1 MLDQHFV
8 QHPSTIH
15 SLMHKI
21 AIKHLLLGVT
31 GGVAAY
37 KAAEFVRL
45 ALKAGIEVRVVMTDA
60 ATRFVGPET
69 FQALTGQLV
78 YTDAWD
84 ERVPNR
90 MPHISLTRWADALLI
105 APASADFIA
114 RAAAGMADDL
124 LATCAVSRDCAM
136 LVAPAMNREM
146 WDHPATQRNVQTLKN
161 DGVMILG
168 PAQGDQ
174 ACGETGFGRL
184 LEPQELLD
192 ALLSIELVKR
202 HPTSAGSNVLLSE
215 QAPSNTASHFG
226 ALAGKHVLVTAGPT
240 FEPIDPVRGITN
252 GSSGKMGYAVAA
264 ACAKLGARVTL
275 VSGPVS
281 LPNPQG
287 CDRIAVMTT
296 ADMHQAVMAHAS
308 QADLFFAVAAVAD
321 YTPEAPVDQKIKKT
335 DDSLILK
342 LLPTRDI
349 LADVAVLPNAPFCI
363 GFAAETHDL
372 ERFAREK
379 RSRKGIPVIAANLA
393 QSAIGADHNTL
404 WVADDQ
410 GSVTLGPLPKN
421 DLAEQLVRHV
431 IAIIQRHS

>member
-1 MLDQHFV
+1 ML
-8 QHPSTIH
+8 
-15 SLMHKI
+15 KI

-45 ALKAGIEVRVVMTDA
+45 ALKAGIEVRVVMTLA
-60 ATRFVGPET
+60 ATRFVCPET
-69 FQALTGQLV
+69 FQALTGQPV

-90 MPHISLTRWADALLI
+90 MPHIFLTRWADAILI

-146 WDHPATQRNVQTLKN
+146 WDHPATQRNVHTLKN

-202 HPTSAGSNVLLSE
+202 HRATAGSNLLPYEPVASN
-215 QAPSNTASHFG
+215 PSSHFG
-226 ALAGKHVLVTAGPT
+226 RLAGKHVLVTAGPT

-264 ACAKLGARVTL
+264 ACAKQGARVTL
-275 VSGPVS
+275 VSGPVT
-281 LPNPQG
+281 LPAPQG
-287 CDRIAVMTT
+287 CDRISVRT
-296 ADMHQAVMAHAS
+296 AAEMHQAVMAHAVQS
-308 QADLFFAVAAVAD
+308 DLFFAVAAVAD
-321 YTPEAPVDQKIKKT
+321 YTPEHPVDQKIKKT
-335 DDSLILK
+335 NDLLTLK
-342 LLPTRDI
+342 LMPTRDI
-349 LADVAVLPNAPFCI
+349 LADVAALTNPPFCV

-410 GSVTLGPLPKN
+410 GSVTLGPLSKS
-421 DLAEQLVRHV
+421 DLADQLVQHV
-431 IAIIQRHS
+431 IGILQRQS